1 MIDIGK
7 LLPQA
12 DNSLITERSVKK
24 LGVVERKLNLIDSLL
39 KEKLVLSKVR
49 QGIEREEQE
58 RIRRTQTE
66 IDLEKDDDDD
76 DDMDDGQK
84 DKRKKKDPKPS
95 PNDTGGLLGL
105 FFSSAA
111 LRLLTGNASFI
122 VASTERLTLAI
133 TGILG
138 GLFAL
143 SPAVKF
149 LGTLQKSVAKAI
161 GPKAITTLLRL
172 GQVFKNFLT
181 LSVIAGVANSKGL
194 LEDIATRGQ
203 RKKIARSRL
212 ENIKRI
218 RAEKLELE
226 KSNILNR
233 KKIIKR
239 TLRLRQ
245 ERLKLKKESSN
256 LAEILIESTEGAT
269 DTSKKITKKFTKSTK
284 KNLIEALGGKSTDIV
299 EVGSEVGEKVT
310 KKTTKRAVEVT
321 IGKGGKNVLLGNI
334 LERAGLSRDIMKR
347 TPETNMLTPKID
359 TASNRLL
366 GPDFDPDDVD
376 ILGGKTFK
384 TKKSPADIKAEKLKK
399 QLADKKLRDEIAQ
412 RKLKQIQAQ
421 EIMGRQFDIDFG
433 GGDSGMGTGIDFPD
447 QSQTVKQ
454 TKKITAETLE
464 KTGKRKGFKAIL
476 ESIGGIPLVKS
487 TRKLFNNTLGRIP
500 FIGDIIGLLVDI
512 FIFKEPLGRAA
523 FMAVG
528 GGLGGL
534 LGGIVG
540 SALPGPG
547 TFVGGLLGGIAGDFL
562 GGLLYDLLIGGE
574 KPKVDVKERGVRAGT
589 RLLSPSAMDIFNNVM
604 RAQFSGGGSV
614 PMLAMNGGGSPD
626 IASFASYDNP
636 RNKLVVRFVPIPTSK
651 GASNSQE
658 GDAIIIKQQV
668 GQPRLIRS
676 LYTGGA

>member
-1 MIDIGK
+1 MC
-7 LLPQA
+7 
-12 DNSLITERSVKK
+12 
-24 LGVVERKLNLIDSLL
+24 
-39 KEKLVLSKVR
+39 VLC
-49 QGIEREEQE
+49 
-58 RIRRTQTE
+58 
-66 IDLEKDDDDD
+66 D
-76 DDMDDGQK
+76 
-84 DKRKKKDPKPS
+84 
-95 PNDTGGLLGL
+95 
-105 FFSSAA
+105 
-111 LRLLTGNASFI
+111 
-122 VASTERLTLAI
+122 
-133 TGILG
+133 
-138 GLFAL
+138 
-143 SPAVKF
+143 
-149 LGTLQKSVAKAI
+149 
-161 GPKAITTLLRL
+161 
-172 GQVFKNFLT
+172 
-181 LSVIAGVANSKGL
+181 
-194 LEDIATRGQ
+194 
-203 RKKIARSRL
+203 
-212 ENIKRI
+212 
-218 RAEKLELE
+218 
-226 KSNILNR
+226 
-233 KKIIKR
+233 
-239 TLRLRQ
+239 
-245 ERLKLKKESSN
+245 
-256 LAEILIESTEGAT
+256 
-269 DTSKKITKKFTKSTK
+269 
-284 KNLIEALGGKSTDIV
+284 
-299 EVGSEVGEKVT
+299 
-310 KKTTKRAVEVT
+310 
-321 IGKGGKNVLLGNI
+321 
-334 LERAGLSRDIMKR
+334 
-347 TPETNMLTPKID
+347 
-359 TASNRLL
+359 
-366 GPDFDPDDVD
+366 
-376 ILGGKTFK
+376 
-384 TKKSPADIKAEKLKK
+384 
-399 QLADKKLRDEIAQ
+399 
-412 RKLKQIQAQ
+412 
-421 EIMGRQFDIDFG
+421 
-433 GGDSGMGTGIDFPD
+433 
-447 QSQTVKQ
+447 VKQ

-651 GASNSQE
+651 GSSNSQE